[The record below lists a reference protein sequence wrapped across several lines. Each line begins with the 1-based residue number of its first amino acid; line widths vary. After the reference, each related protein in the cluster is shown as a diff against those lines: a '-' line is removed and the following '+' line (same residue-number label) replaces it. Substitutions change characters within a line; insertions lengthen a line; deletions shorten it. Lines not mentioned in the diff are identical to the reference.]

1 MVNFSDEFLF
11 LEEELA
17 RKDQD
22 SSLDMKE
29 SGQFNIIDI
38 EAEIQWRDSEGSFK
52 RRKYS
57 ESTQE
62 NNGFLSVK
70 DNSLEEMEL
79 IHEERIK
86 KIESYFRS
94 IEDCLLTY
102 NEKAMFYLS
111 RNYSSFQNMSF
122 NKVRVLPNL

>member
-38 EAEIQWRDSEGSFK
+38 EAEIQ
-52 RRKYS
+52 
-57 ESTQE
+57 
-62 NNGFLSVK
+62 
-70 DNSLEEMEL
+70 
-79 IHEERIK
+79 
-86 KIESYFRS
+86 
-94 IEDCLLTY
+94 
-102 NEKAMFYLS
+102 
-111 RNYSSFQNMSF
+111 
-122 NKVRVLPNL
+122 